1 MLNYFISITFGHH
14 YLISYKY
21 NFRSTME
28 IRTLTRAEEE
38 IMRILWQ
45 LKKAFVKDILAEMP
59 EPKPAYNTVSTIIR
73 ILEKKKVVGYTA
85 YGKTHEYYPLI
96 TEEEYKRFEMK
107 QLMTNYFDN
116 SLPNLVSFFVKDND
130 LKTKDLDEIMKLIN
144 DHKNE

>member
-1 MLNYFISITFGHH
+1 
-14 YLISYKY
+14 
-21 NFRSTME
+21 ME

-73 ILEKKKVVGYTA
+73 ILEKKEVVGYNA
-85 YGKTHEYYPLI
+85 YGKTHEYFPLI
-96 TEEEYKRFEMK
+96 SEEKYKRYEMK
-107 QLMTNYFDN
+107 QLMVNYFDN

-144 DHKNE
+144 DHKNEQ

>member
-1 MLNYFISITFGHH
+1 
-14 YLISYKY
+14 
-21 NFRSTME
+21 ME

-73 ILEKKKVVGYTA
+73 ILEKKEVVGYTA

-96 TEEEYKRFEMK
+96 SEEEYKRFEMQ
-107 QLMTNYFDN
+107 QLMVNYFDN
-116 SLPNLVSFFVKDND
+116 SLPNLVSFFVKEND
-130 LKTKDLDEIMKLIN
+130 LKSKDLDEIMKLIN
-144 DHKNE
+144 EHKNKP

>member
-1 MLNYFISITFGHH
+1 
-14 YLISYKY
+14 
-21 NFRSTME
+21 ME

-73 ILEKKKVVGYTA
+73 ILERKEVVGYTA

-96 TEEEYKRFEMK
+96 TEEEYKRHEMK

-116 SLPNLVSFFVKDND
+116 SISNLVSFFVKDND
-130 LKTKDLDEIMKLIN
+130 LKTNDLDEIMKLIN